1 MATTNIILIDALRE
15 TAKRLKNGAFYAW
28 GHHGAC
34 NCGNLVQVV
43 TDRSKEQVQK
53 LAFTSTGEWSELAN
67 GFGEW
72 SYENQN
78 EYCEVSGTPLY
89 VLFSQLNEMGLS
101 STDIHNLENLEDRE
115 VLRNLPGGMRYLIRN
130 ERADV
135 ILYFE
140 AFAQLLENKLLDS
153 ININYQ
159 DLFVSIQNRIPEE
172 V

>member
-1 MATTNIILIDALRE
+1 MAIANINLIDALRE
-15 TAKRLKNGAFYAW
+15 TAKRLKNGTFYAW

-43 TDRSKEQVQK
+43 TASSKEQVQK
-53 LAFTSTGEWSELAN
+53 LAFTSSGEWSELAN

-72 SYENQN
+72 SNENQN
-78 EYCEVSGTPLY
+78 EYCEVSGTPLK

-101 STDIHNLENLEDRE
+101 STDIHNLEYLEDRE
-115 VLRNLPGGMRYLIRN
+115 VLRNLPGGMRYLVRN
-130 ERADV
+130 ERTDV
-135 ILYFE
+135 VLYFE
-140 AFAQLLENKLLDS
+140 TFAQLLENKLIDS

-159 DLFVSIQNRIPEE
+159 DLFVSSQNAIPEE